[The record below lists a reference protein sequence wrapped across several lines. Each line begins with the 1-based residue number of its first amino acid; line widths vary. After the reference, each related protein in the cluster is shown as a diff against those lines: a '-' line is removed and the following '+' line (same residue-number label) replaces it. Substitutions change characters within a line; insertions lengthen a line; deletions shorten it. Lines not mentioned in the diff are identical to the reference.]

1 MTGFRVT
8 ATTDSRHTIQRWIDV
23 DEGRVFVGCPTQD
36 PDKESEAMFDLPV
49 PVGDSIIH
57 QRTKGLSVFHSCPSV
72 CHAVCMSVYCVYLLD
87 LVSRLLTSAVRR
99 ICPIYYWYRPVMCA
113 FIRQAGMVTSACVP
127 GPLPH
132 PRQHL

>member
-1 MTGFRVT
+1 MAVVMLRERASPPTVCLAPAGQHGSRAGRGEFVTGFRVT

-57 QRTKGLSVFHSCPSV
+57 QRTKGLSVCHSCPSV
-72 CHAVCMSVYCVYLLD
+72 CHAVCMSV
-87 LVSRLLTSAVRR
+87 
-99 ICPIYYWYRPVMCA
+99 
-113 FIRQAGMVTSACVP
+113 
-127 GPLPH
+127 
-132 PRQHL
+132 